1 MEDSAPPHR
10 FLLGGGPSPR
20 LVGGIQEGS
29 RRGLG
34 RNVPALS
41 LALIHRS
48 AWNKNSR
55 KFISKILNIPPC
67 EGVAEPLSAILSDG
81 TVRHLVTR
89 MDRYARSWMLLI
101 QTNVCTFRWVAL

>member
-41 LALIHRS
+41 LAFIHPS
-48 AWNKNSR
+48 SWNTNSP
-55 KFISKILNIPPC
+55 KFISKILHRGAPIPLK
-67 EGVAEPLSAILSDG
+67 APLQAPRTAPS
-81 TVRHLVTR
+81 RYPLVTPT
-89 MDRYARSWMLLI
+89 DRYACMWMRSCRLR
-101 QTNVCTFRWVAL
+101 THTA

>member
-41 LALIHRS
+41 LAFIHPS
-48 AWNKNSR
+48 SWNRNSR
-55 KFISKILNIPPC
+55 KLNFAFTEFSEVATVFRGPLCGERDIPDTRRRTVPPPIRSPSGVLPC
-67 EGVAEPLSAILSDG
+67 VS
-81 TVRHLVTR
+81 
-89 MDRYARSWMLLI
+89 
-101 QTNVCTFRWVAL
+101 C